1 MKEEDWDIK
10 LLDYITGEVIDEKE
24 RRKIELWI
32 AENDKNRAY
41 FEQIQID
48 YLRQRWFFRSK
59 LICRKEPLKLR
70 SRRRHLVYI
79 TSVAA
84 SLLLLAGFFVLRNG
98 EERVPVM
105 KGYAGE
111 MITPGTFKA
120 KLLLSSGQEVVL
132 TKGKGEIREQAKVR
146 VLTNES
152 GELVYQ
158 PQEDTLQEEVYNTLS
173 VERGCEYKV
182 NFSDGSVAWVN
193 SATEIEYPIVFLG
206 DKRVVKLKGEA
217 YFQIKSDAQ
226 KPFVVLA
233 DGVEVKVTG
242 TEFNVNTHWHNSVET
257 VLVKGE
263 VYVKK
268 DSMEL
273 QMRPSQRVV
282 YDPSKNEM
290 YKEDVNV
297 EKYIAWKNGDF
308 IFSEERLEDIMDK
321 LSLWYDCHVFFKNQ
335 ALKEERLS
343 GDMKKYG
350 KIEELLHF
358 FESSMDVKFKIE
370 GKTIIVENK

>member
-79 TSVAA
+79 TSIAA

-206 DKRVVKLKGEA
+206 DKRVVKLKGRMV
-217 YFQIKSDAQ
+217 FSDKSERTKA
-226 KPFVVLA
+226 FCRFGVV
-233 DGVEVKVTG
+233 
-242 TEFNVNTHWHNSVET
+242 W
-257 VLVKGE
+257 
-263 VYVKK
+263 
-268 DSMEL
+268 
-273 QMRPSQRVV
+273 R
-282 YDPSKNEM
+282 
-290 YKEDVNV
+290 
-297 EKYIAWKNGDF
+297 
-308 IFSEERLEDIMDK
+308 
-321 LSLWYDCHVFFKNQ
+321 
-335 ALKEERLS
+335 
-343 GDMKKYG
+343 
-350 KIEELLHF
+350 
-358 FESSMDVKFKIE
+358 
-370 GKTIIVENK
+370 